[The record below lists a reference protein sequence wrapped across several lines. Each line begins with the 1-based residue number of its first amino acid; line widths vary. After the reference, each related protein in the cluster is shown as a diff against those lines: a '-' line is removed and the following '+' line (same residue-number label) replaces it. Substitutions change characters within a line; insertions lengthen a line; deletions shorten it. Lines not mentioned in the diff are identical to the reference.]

1 MMYTLSGL
9 DGLDWFDLIA
19 EITRTAVSLNCDVN
33 AITSS
38 NNMRQGFLQSVTSL
52 QLVCCLL
59 LNVLILEYDSV
70 LLPF

>member
-19 EITRTAVSLNCDVN
+19 KITRTAVSLNCDVN